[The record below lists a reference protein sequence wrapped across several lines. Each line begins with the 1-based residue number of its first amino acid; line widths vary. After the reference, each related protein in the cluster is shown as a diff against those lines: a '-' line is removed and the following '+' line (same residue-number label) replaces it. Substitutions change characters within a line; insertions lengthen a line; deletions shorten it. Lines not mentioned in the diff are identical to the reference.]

1 LILIFSSINRCGEQ
15 EESKRGWVQTVSAKA
30 KKLKPI
36 NGEPRRNSSKKEN
49 RDKIVAGAENR
60 TSNTAGL
67 DRGGRRMAVRGQFP
81 LL

>member
-1 LILIFSSINRCGEQ
+1 MVNQ
-15 EESKRGWVQTVSAKA
+15 EEIQA
-30 KKLKPI
+30 KK
-36 NGEPRRNSSKKEN
+36 R